1 MRTIAVIPARM
12 GSSRFPG
19 KPLACILGRPMIE
32 HVYTRTA
39 ACPGLDAVVVA
50 TCDEEI
56 AAAVRPLGAVVAMTS
71 PTHERASDRV
81 AEVLSGDPAD
91 LVVMVQGDEPM
102 VQPGMIAAAANALA
116 SDASIGCANLM
127 AEIESEA
134 ELRDPNTIKVVTDR
148 QSRALFLSRM
158 PIPNPGKGPFA
169 PGRWWKQVCIIAFR
183 RAALLDFAA
192 LPSGPLEQAES
203 IDVLRFLE
211 HGRPL
216 LMVPTAVRTHAVD
229 TLEDLARV
237 ESLMAQEAVPR

>member
-1 MRTIAVIPARM
+1 
-12 GSSRFPG
+12 
-19 KPLACILGRPMIE
+19 MIE

-39 ACPGLDAVVVA
+39 TCSALDEVVVA

-56 AAAVRPLGAVVAMTS
+56 AAAARALGARVAMTS
-71 PTHERASDRV
+71 PAHERASDRV

-102 VQPGMIAAAANALA
+102 VQPGMIAAAAGALH
-116 SDASIGCANLM
+116 SDTTVGCANLM
-127 AEIESEA
+127 AEIESDA

-148 QSRALFLSRM
+148 GSRALFLSRM
-158 PIPNPGKGPFA
+158 PIPNPGAAPFA

-183 RAALLDFAA
+183 RAALLEFAA
-192 LPSGPLEQAES
+192 LPSGPLERAES

-216 LMVPTAVRTHAVD
+216 LMVPTSVRTHAVD

-237 ESLMAQEAVPR
+237 EGLMAREALAR